1 MYKQVIVVRKDLAMT
16 TGKIAAQVAHAAV
29 LGVEKTKRENINWFN
44 PWYRSGQAKVV
55 VKINSFEEL
64 LRIRQYAE
72 SLDLTV
78 VEVHDSGLTQLPPG
92 TTTCIGIG
100 PAPAELI
107 DKVTGG
113 LKLL

>member
-1 MYKQVIVVRKDLAMT
+1 MFKQVIVVRKDLAMT
-16 TGKIAAQVAHAAV
+16 VGKIAAQVAHAAV
-29 LGVEKTKRENINWFN
+29 MGVEKTKREKIDWFD

-55 VKINSFEEL
+55 VKTNSFEEL
-64 LRIRQYAE
+64 MKVRQHAE
-72 SLDLTV
+72 SLDLIV
-78 VEVHDSGLTQLPPG
+78 VEVHDSGLTQLPAG

>member
-1 MYKQVIVVRKDLAMT
+1 VYKQVIVVRKDLAMT
-16 TGKIAAQVAHAAV
+16 AGKIAAQVAHAAV
-29 LGVEKTKRENINWFN
+29 LGAEKTKHENINWFN

-55 VKINSFEEL
+55 VKINSFDEL
-64 LRIRQYAE
+64 LKVRQHAE
-72 SLDLTV
+72 SLHLTV

>member
-1 MYKQVIVVRKDLAMT
+1 MT
-16 TGKIAAQVAHAAV
+16 AGKIAAQVAHAAV
-29 LGVEKTKRENINWFN
+29 LGAEKTKRENINRFN
-44 PWYRSGQAKVV
+44 PWYHSGQAKVV
-55 VKINSFEEL
+55 VKVNSFEEL
-64 LRIRQYAE
+64 LKVRQHAE

-100 PAPAELI
+100 PAPVELI
-107 DKVTGG
+107 DQVTGG